1 MHATTIYEIS
11 CVEISCV
18 IALRVGEPQSPP
30 DGQAPY
36 YLSKTDL
43 VTATLRAKIVRGEL
57 PPGSQVRQRELA
69 EEFKVSPTPIREAMR
84 RLEAEGLLSYDAHIG
99 VSVVEVDFG
108 PTVEN
113 FRIRAALESLCASL
127 AAEKATDL
135 DLADIEKAMHAL
147 HAGSDSE
154 YARLNREFHL
164 RIYTTARSPLLFSMI
179 RRLWDAFGVGPT
191 LARNHKQSREQ
202 HEKLLAALAS
212 HDAEK
217 AEVIAREHV
226 LTGIKRTGT
235 LRR

>member
-1 MHATTIYEIS
+1 MHVIIYMKYHVSTEPGVS
-11 CVEISCV
+11 
-18 IALRVGEPQSPP
+18 EPQARP

-43 VTATLRAKIVRGEL
+43 VTATLRAKIIRGEL

-127 AAEKATDL
+127 AAEKASDL
-135 DLADIEKAMHAL
+135 DLVEINEAMRAL
-147 HAGSDSE
+147 HAGSDSQL
-154 YARLNREFHL
+154 ARLNREFHL
-164 RIYTTARSPLLFSMI
+164 RIYQAARSPLLFSMI
-179 RRLWDAFGVGPT
+179 RRLWDAFGAGPT
-191 LARNHKQSREQ
+191 LARNRKQSREQ
-202 HEKLLAALAS
+202 HQRLVAALVI

-217 AEVIAREHV
+217 AEAITREHV
-226 LTGIKRTGT
+226 LTGIKRTGP